1 LKGRT
6 VPQESSTTVDIV
18 LVHGLFIGSW
28 AWEPVQKLLHDE
40 FAVYAPELPF
50 QTLKGDAAVVREQVS
65 ASVAD
70 GHSVLLMGHS
80 YGGMVVSEA
89 GHEATELAFIAAL
102 APDPGQTTAQIAEG
116 CVSDICN
123 EAMVPA
129 ADGESL
135 SLAGP
140 TAVDAW
146 YHLCSPE
153 RTAFGMAHHRSAPTS
168 IFNEPVEDP
177 AWLHKPS
184 SYIVCGKD
192 RSVALDYQRSRGALM
207 KRTETVV
214 ADHSPFFSAT
224 EDLANVIASIARSM
238 SH

>member
-1 LKGRT
+1 
-6 VPQESSTTVDIV
+6 VPHETSKAVDIV

-28 AWEPVQKLLHDE
+28 AWEPVQELLHDE

-50 QTLKGDAAVVREQVS
+50 QTLKGDAAVVRERVS

-80 YGGMVVSEA
+80 YGGMVISEA
-89 GHEATELAFIAAL
+89 GHDATELAFISAL
-102 APDPGQTTAQIAEG
+102 APDPGQTTAEIAEG

-129 ADGESL
+129 ADGETL

-153 RTAFGMAHHRSAPTS
+153 RTAFGMAHHRSAPVS

-177 AWLHKPS
+177 AWLQKPS
-184 SYIVCGKD
+184 SYIVCGED
-192 RSVALDYQRSRGALM
+192 RSVALDYQRSRGAMM

-224 EDLANVIASIARSM
+224 TELAAVIASIARSM